1 VYPNSQISIVVEAL
15 QRVSENDDEEAAK
28 SHFSSLAEDNSA
40 ADSSIERVTRVPK
53 GEDDS
58 TPSPIV
64 LQGTQLVRK
73 FNYTTP
79 DTIRILLAIFRVE
92 SKNVDLVLSMNI
104 PLATVEGKLD
114 DDAYQRARLDF
125 DTAVKSLSILD
136 FGLFV

>member
-1 VYPNSQISIVVEAL
+1 MFL
-15 QRVSENDDEEAAK
+15 R

-114 DDAYQRARLDF
+114 DNVYQRARLDF
-125 DTAVKSLSILD
+125 DTAVKSLRILD